1 MMKITSLNI
10 SDLFLIEPCIFED
23 SWGCFF
29 ESFREDFFKKQ
40 TLSNIY
46 FVQDNHVKSSHGVLR
61 GLHYQIPPKAQ
72 AKLVRVVRGKV
83 FDVAVDLRKKS
94 STFGKWI
101 GQVLSEDN
109 MLQMWIPEG
118 FANGFLVLSDY
129 ADVVYKITEEY
140 SPLFERSI
148 LWNDPN
154 LGISWPIDGAPIV
167 SERDHLA
174 SIFTDAEIYS

>member
-1 MMKITSLNI
+1 MEITPLSIKDILLI
-10 SDLFLIEPCIFED
+10 KPDLHKDQRGYLY
-23 SWGCFF
+23 
-29 ESFREDFFKKQ
+29 ESFNQPIFNE
-40 TLSNIY
+40 L
-46 FVQDNHVKSSHGVLR
+46 VKSDVNFLQDVHSHSKQNVLR

-109 MLQMWIPEG
+109 KLQIWIPEG

-129 ADVVYKITEEY
+129 ADVVYKVTEEY

-154 LGISWPIDGAPIV
+154 LRISWPIDGAPIV

-174 SIFTDAEIYS
+174 STFTDAEIYP

>member
-1 MMKITSLNI
+1 MEITPLSI
-10 SDLFLIEPCIFED
+10 KDILIIKPQIHED
-23 SWGCFF
+23 KRGYLY
-29 ESFREDFFKKQ
+29 ESFNQSIFNE
-40 TLSNIY
+40 L
-46 FVQDNHVKSSHGVLR
+46 VKSDVNFLQDVHSHSKQNVLR

-72 AKLVRVVRGKV
+72 AKLIRVVRGEV
-83 FDVAVDLRKKS
+83 FDVAVDLRKNS

-109 MLQMWIPEG
+109 KLQMWIPEG

-154 LGISWPIDGAPIV
+154 LGIEWPIDNPILQG
-167 SERDHLA
+167 RDR
-174 SIFTDAEIYS
+174 

>member
-1 MMKITSLNI
+1 MEITPLSIKDILLI
-10 SDLFLIEPCIFED
+10 KPDLHKDQRGYLY
-23 SWGCFF
+23 
-29 ESFREDFFKKQ
+29 ESFNQPIFNE
-40 TLSNIY
+40 L
-46 FVQDNHVKSSHGVLR
+46 VKSDVNFLQDVHSHSKQNVLR

-109 MLQMWIPEG
+109 KLQMWIPEG

-129 ADVVYKITEEY
+129 ADVVYKVTEEY

-174 SIFTDAEIYS
+174 STFTDAEIYP

>member
-1 MMKITSLNI
+1 MEITPLSIKDILLI
-10 SDLFLIEPCIFED
+10 KPDLHKDQRGYLY
-23 SWGCFF
+23 
-29 ESFREDFFKKQ
+29 ESFNQSIFNE
-40 TLSNIY
+40 L
-46 FVQDNHVKSSHGVLR
+46 VKSDVNFLQDVHSHSKQNVLR

-72 AKLVRVVRGKV
+72 AKLIRVVRGEV
-83 FDVAVDLRKKS
+83 FDVAVDLRKNS

-109 MLQMWIPEG
+109 KLQMWIPEG

-174 SIFTDAEIYS
+174 SIFKDAEIYP